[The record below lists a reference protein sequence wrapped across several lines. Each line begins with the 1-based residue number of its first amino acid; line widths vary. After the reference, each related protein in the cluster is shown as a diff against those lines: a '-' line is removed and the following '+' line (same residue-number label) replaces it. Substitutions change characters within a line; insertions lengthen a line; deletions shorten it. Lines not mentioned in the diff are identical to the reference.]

1 MGRTVDSSP
10 PASTSLLITAM
21 KVVLLLVV
29 LVLVQISYSQDSHE
43 VSSNDAGDNLLRAE
57 REANPRKQPGNKRNG
72 KRRAAK
78 GKKNNVK
85 RKSNKS
91 KRNGKT
97 GPSKSK
103 RNGKTGPSKKKQK
116 GKKRNSA
123 KKQKGK
129 KRNSAKKKSGKRSKN
144 KIAKHIKKKSG
155 KNLSKKSKPKKPTK
169 IQDISQKPRK
179 DTRETDCLA
188 SAMGKAKK
196 YIKFLNQLRKANRIK
211 KSAEQMDSKKTKAA
225 TVFKDAADAI
235 FSATS
240 NGTDCEGGDLGDDV
254 KTANEKLQKCNETA
268 ATKCDSV
275 TIAGLNLPKIA
286 ECKPL
291 LQAFIDE
298 AKACIYVASPVCSC
312 FDALPTVDED
322 KCAQF
327 DTVDTKAVAAR
338 KKCTKNTEEGSF
350 GFCRAK
356 ERLVGPFGNKCKRCS
371 PRMTTK
377 APGSRQNLFAR
388 IQNRALL
395 RHLGRN

>member
-10 PASTSLLITAM
+10 PASTRLLITAM

-43 VSSNDAGDNLLRAE
+43 VSSNDAGDSLLRAE
-57 REANPRKQPGNKRNG
+57 REANPKKPQGNKRNG
-72 KRRAAK
+72 KRRPAK
-78 GKKNNVK
+78 GKNNNVK
-85 RKSNKS
+85 RNSSKS
-91 KRNGKT
+91 KSNGKT
-97 GPSKSK
+97 GPGKRKNKGKK
-103 RNGKTGPSKKKQK
+103 RNSAMKNK

-123 KKQKGK
+123 KKQNGK
-129 KRNSAKKKSGKRSKN
+129 QRNGGKKKSGKRSKN
-144 KIAKHIKKKSG
+144 KIAKKIKKKSG
-155 KNLSKKSKPKKPTK
+155 KNISNKSKPKKPTK
-169 IQDISQKPRK
+169 IQDISHKPRK
-179 DTRETDCLA
+179 DTRQTDCLA

-196 YIKFLNQLRKANRIK
+196 YIKYLNQLRKANRIK

-240 NGTDCEGGDLGDDV
+240 NGTDCEGGDLSDDV

-268 ATKCDSV
+268 AAKCDSV
-275 TIAGLNLPKIA
+275 TIAGLDLPKIE

-291 LQAFIDE
+291 LQAFIDA
-298 AKACIYVASPVCSC
+298 AKVCIYVASPVCSC

-350 GFCRAK
+350 GFCRSK

-395 RHLGRN
+395 RHLGR